1 LPYSFIIT
9 TTCTLSQSPTCFRAL
24 PPLVAKIVLPACK
37 PPPSDSV
44 PHRRSFVLTAA
55 DRSPRFAD
63 GSLVCSRSNNA
74 VAAYLPSSPP
84 ACCRHI
90 VGRRRIVTRR
100 LQRPR
105 SKATQCTKCTASYT
119 HSGHCAALL
128 SSLVA
133 VCAARRGL
141 LVIGCRRLLPRHR
154 LDHKSHSTM
163 FSHRAVF
170 PCTDALRWP
179 RAFGLCSDANGL
191 SPAASSA
198 LRHRQTA
205 RPIAAANGLPFR
217 RYLRALPSSNFKR
230 LRRADS

>member
-1 LPYSFIIT
+1 MSIPRFFAPLAAT
-9 TTCTLSQSPTCFRAL
+9 GRKDCFAGVQTAPFRFH
-24 PPLVAKIVLPACK
+24 
-37 PPPSDSV
+37 
-44 PHRRSFVLTAA
+44 PHRRSIVLAAA

-119 HSGHCAALL
+119 HSGHCACVAFV
-128 SSLVA
+128 LVA
-133 VCAARRGL
+133 VCPAPLGL

-154 LDHKSHSTM
+154 LDHKSRQHQVNDTL
-163 FSHRAVF
+163 HAVS
-170 PCTDALRWP
+170 PQPGGAPLP
-179 RAFGLCSDANGL
+179 PAPAAYCSDANGL
-191 SPAASSA
+191 QSPASA
-198 LRHRQTA
+198 PRPCTA
-205 RPIAAANGLPFR
+205 TH
-217 RYLRALPSSNFKR
+217 
-230 LRRADS
+230 